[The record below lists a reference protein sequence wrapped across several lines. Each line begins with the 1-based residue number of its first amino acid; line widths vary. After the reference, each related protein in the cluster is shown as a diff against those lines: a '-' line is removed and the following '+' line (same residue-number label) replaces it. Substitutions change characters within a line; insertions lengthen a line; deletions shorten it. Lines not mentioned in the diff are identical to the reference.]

1 MPGQSKAEPYI
12 SIADMQCR
20 WYTLGNNERLCW
32 HALPIQPHP
41 FPLRFVEREQ
51 RESREQMKMQVITT
65 VQEMVDERS
74 KYANSQRVGF
84 VATMGYLHEGH
95 LSLVRQGR
103 KENEILMVSTFVNP
117 AQFGPQEDLAS
128 YPRDLSGDL
137 QMLEALDVDI
147 VFTPTPEEIYP
158 PGFVTYVEPT
168 GPLATE
174 AEGAT
179 RPGHFRGVATVVLKL
194 FQIMQPHQ
202 AYFGQKDAQQ
212 VAVISRM
219 VTDLNLPVKLRI
231 LSTIR
236 EADGLA
242 MSSRNAYLDAEER
255 AAAIVLYRALQA
267 GCMAFEAQPE
277 EGPSAVVK
285 AMTDTVLAEPRA
297 QLDYA
302 QIRDPHSFISSLEEL
317 RAPAL
322 LLIAAKVG
330 QARLIDNFLLQ
341 ADGSWDTGI
350 HVAEH

>member
-1 MPGQSKAEPYI
+1 
-12 SIADMQCR
+12 
-20 WYTLGNNERLCW
+20 
-32 HALPIQPHP
+32 
-41 FPLRFVEREQ
+41 
-51 RESREQMKMQVITT
+51 MQVITT

-74 KYANSQRVGF
+74 KYADSQGVGF

-95 LSLVRQGR
+95 LSLVRQAR
-103 KENEILMVSTFVNP
+103 KENDILMVSIFVNP

-174 AEGAT
+174 AEGAS

-219 VTDLNLPVKLRI
+219 VKDLNLPVKLRI

-255 AAAIVLYRALQA
+255 SAAIVLYRALQA
-267 GCMAFEAQPE
+267 GRIAFEAHQE
-277 EGPSAVVK
+277 EGPLAVVK
-285 AMTDTVLAEPRA
+285 AMTDTVLLEPLA
-297 QLDYA
+297 HLDYA
-302 QIRDPHSFISSLEEL
+302 QIRNPDSFISLEEL

-330 QARLIDNFLLQ
+330 PSRLIDNFLLR

>member
-1 MPGQSKAEPYI
+1 
-12 SIADMQCR
+12 
-20 WYTLGNNERLCW
+20 
-32 HALPIQPHP
+32 
-41 FPLRFVEREQ
+41 
-51 RESREQMKMQVITT
+51 MKMQVITT

-74 KYANSQRVGF
+74 KYVGSQRVGF

-103 KENEILMVSTFVNP
+103 KENDRLMVSIFVNP
-117 AQFGPQEDLAS
+117 AQFGPHEDLGS
-128 YPRDLSGDL
+128 YPRDLPRDL
-137 QMLEALDVDI
+137 NMLEALDVDI

-158 PGFVTYVEPT
+158 PGFVIYVEPT

-174 AEGAT
+174 AEGAS

-194 FQIMQPHQ
+194 FQIVQPHQ

-219 VTDLNLPVKLRI
+219 VTDLNLPVKLRM

-242 MSSRNAYLDAEER
+242 ISSRNSYLKPEER

-267 GCMAFEAQPE
+267 GRMAFEAYPE

-285 AMTDTVLAEPRA
+285 AMSDTVLAEPRA
-297 QLDYA
+297 RLDYA
-302 QIRDPHSFISSLEEL
+302 QIRDPHSFMPLEEL

-330 QARLIDNFLLQ
+330 PARLIDNFLLR

>member
-1 MPGQSKAEPYI
+1 
-12 SIADMQCR
+12 
-20 WYTLGNNERLCW
+20 
-32 HALPIQPHP
+32 
-41 FPLRFVEREQ
+41 
-51 RESREQMKMQVITT
+51 MQVITT

-74 KYANSQRVGF
+74 KYADSQGVGF

-95 LSLVRQGR
+95 LSLVRQAR
-103 KENEILMVSTFVNP
+103 KENDILMVSIFVNP

-174 AEGAT
+174 AEGAS

-194 FQIMQPHQ
+194 FQIMQPQQ

-219 VTDLNLPVKLRI
+219 VKDLNLPVKLRI

-255 AAAIVLYRALQA
+255 SAAIVLYRALQA
-267 GCMAFEAQPE
+267 GRIAFEAHQE
-277 EGPSAVVK
+277 EGPLAVVK
-285 AMTDTVLAEPRA
+285 AMTDTVLLEPRA
-297 QLDYA
+297 HLDYA
-302 QIRDPHSFISSLEEL
+302 QIRNPDSFISLEEL

-330 QARLIDNFLLQ
+330 PSRLIDNFLLR

>member
-1 MPGQSKAEPYI
+1 MKGYAGMPCHFQV
-12 SIADMQCR
+12 
-20 WYTLGNNERLCW
+20 TLKL
-32 HALPIQPHP
+32 
-41 FPLRFVEREQ
+41 
-51 RESREQMKMQVITT
+51 EQMKMQVITT
-65 VQEMVDERS
+65 VKEMVDERS
-74 KYANSQRVGF
+74 KYAGSQRVGS

-95 LSLVRQGR
+95 LSLVRRGR
-103 KENEILMVSTFVNP
+103 KENEILMVSIFVNP
-117 AQFGPQEDLAS
+117 AQFGPHEDLGS
-128 YPRDLSGDL
+128 YPRDLPRDL
-137 QMLEALDVDI
+137 HLLEALDVDI
-147 VFTPTPEEIYP
+147 VFTPAPEEIYP
-158 PGFVTYVEPT
+158 PGFVTYVEPA

-174 AEGAT
+174 AEGAS

-194 FQIMQPHQ
+194 FQIVQPHQ

-267 GCMAFEAQPE
+267 GRIAFEAQPE
-277 EGPSAVVK
+277 EGPPAVVK
-285 AMTDTVLAEPRA
+285 AMTGTVLAEPRA
-297 QLDYA
+297 RLDYA
-302 QIRDPHSFISSLEEL
+302 QVRDPHSFISLEEL

-322 LLIAAKVG
+322 LLIAANVG
-330 QARLIDNFLLQ
+330 PARLIDNFLLR

-350 HVAEH
+350 QVAEH